1 MELKAKLRTELG
13 KKTNALRKAGFLP
26 AVVYGEKIES
36 QSIAV
41 PYKDFWKVYKEAGE
55 STLIT
60 LDVSGKQ
67 YNVLIHD
74 IASDPLK
81 GHPLHADFYAV
92 RMDKIIRTKVPLVFF
107 GESQAV
113 KNEGGILIKVTQEL
127 EVEALPQDLPH
138 ELKVD
143 LTSLIICGS
152 KLLVRDISFPKGVKV
167 VASPDDIVVVVE
179 APRTEEELADLKE
192 APVAE
197 TSTEVKTEREIKQE
211 LKVKESGAE
220 IDKTIGKEKEVGKK
234 GPGGIK

>member
-13 KKTNALRKAGFLP
+13 KKTNALRMAGFLP
-26 AVVYGEKIES
+26 AVVYGEGIES
-36 QSIAV
+36 QPISV
-41 PYKDFWKVYKEAGE
+41 LSKDFGKVYKAAGE

-92 RMDKIIRTKVPLVFF
+92 RMDKAIRTKVSLEFL

-113 KNEGGILIKVTQEL
+113 KNEGGILIKVAQEL
-127 EVEALPQDLPH
+127 EVEALAQDLPH
-138 ELKVD
+138 ELRVD
-143 LTSLIICGS
+143 LSSLVALGS
-152 KLLVRDISFPKGVKV
+152 KVLVRDISLPKGVKV
-167 VASPDDIVVVVE
+167 VAGPDDIVVVVE

-197 TSTEVKTEREIKQE
+197 ISTEIKTEREIKQE
-211 LKVKESGAE
+211 LK
-220 IDKTIGKEKEVGKK
+220 GKEAGTEVEKAVGKETGKK
-234 GPGGIK
+234 G